1 MVEIGKEIL
10 RSSLMRR
17 ELPFQ
22 VILPEKYHTSKEN
35 YPVLYLLH
43 GLFGSCD
50 NWLELTGI
58 RSYLADQELL
68 VVLPEGGNSWYS
80 DSATVEK
87 DKFES
92 SFINELIPNIEAK
105 YRVFENK
112 EKRAIAGLSMGGFGA
127 LKFALKRLDLFV
139 FAGSMSGA
147 FDAPRLTENNQRF
160 GWEEMS
166 PSIMEVFGKKDSAVR
181 VENDLFEIISQ
192 VSEENKSSFP
202 YIYIDCGCDD
212 GFLEVNRELAELL
225 EEKRI
230 TFEYYEVFGGHDWNY
245 WDKQL
250 QIILRKVDEILNFE
264 KEHKSIDRASGS

>member
-1 MVEIGKEIL
+1 MVKIGKEIL

-17 ELPFQ
+17 EVPFR
-22 VILPEKYHTSKEN
+22 VILPKNYETSNEN

-50 NWLELTGI
+50 NWLELTAI
-58 RSYLADQELL
+58 KNYLADQELL

-80 DSATVEK
+80 DSATIEK

-92 SFINELIPNIEAK
+92 AFINELIPTIEAK

-127 LKFALKRLDLFV
+127 LKFALKRLDLFT

-147 FDAPRLTENNQRF
+147 FNAPRLTENNQGF

-166 PSIMEVFGKKDSAVR
+166 PSILEVFGKENSATR
-181 VENDLFEIISQ
+181 TENDLFGIISRIPK
-192 VSEENKSSFP
+192 EKKSFLP

-245 WDKQL
+245 WNKQI
-250 QIILRKVDEILNFE
+250 QIILLKVAEIFNFE
-264 KEHKSIDRASGS
+264 KEHKSIDKTSGS